1 VSADARAPHRA
12 APNVVLREILQVSN
26 DVREAMREVF
36 AAVLG
41 CDPTGLDDQ
50 SSTATV
56 RGWDSVNH
64 MQLLLTLEDSFGV
77 QFDPEEFASLTT
89 FGALRTR
96 IEAAAR

>member
-1 VSADARAPHRA
+1 M
-12 APNVVLREILQVSN
+12 SN

-41 CDPTGLDDQ
+41 CDPAGLEDG
-50 SSTATV
+50 SSTLTV

-96 IEAAAR
+96 IEGASR

>member
-1 VSADARAPHRA
+1 MP
-12 APNVVLREILQVSN
+12 VSN
-26 DVREAMREVF
+26 DVREGMREVF

-41 CDPTGLDDQ
+41 CDPGALEDG
-50 SSTATV
+50 SSTQSV

-64 MQLLLTLEDSFGV
+64 MQLLLALEEAFGI

-96 IEAAAR
+96 IETAAR